1 MNLCSKFTQNKMLL
15 LTVCIILILAVF
27 VILQPQQTGTFIWN
41 NFKFADLTL
50 FLNRD
55 ANFALKIG
63 NYYFNVY
70 RDGAYDLNK
79 AKKYFYKALEIDP
92 KTPDAWHQLARI
104 DFLRGDFQ
112 NALEKIN
119 KQIEIHG
126 DSFMASFYIRGL
138 ISGFAG
144 SYDQAESDFKKFI
157 DWDPKNWAAYND
169 LAWIYFKK
177 GDYKNTETT
186 ARKGLLLDY
195 KNPWLLTALGVS
207 LLNQNQKEEAQKTFI
222 QAKINANL
230 LTEEDWH
237 KAYPG
242 NDPKS
247 AKNGLESMKEKIE
260 FNLDLAGN

>member
-1 MNLCSKFTQNKMLL
+1 MNFSSKFIKILL
-15 LTVCIILILAVF
+15 IAILMALALIAVM
-27 VILQPQQTGTFIWN
+27 QPKSTGTFVWN
-41 NFKFADLTL
+41 NFKFADLAL

-55 ANFALKIG
+55 AALALKIG

-70 RDGAYDLNK
+70 GDGEYNLNK
-79 AKKYFYKALEIDP
+79 AEKYFYKSIEIDP
-92 KTPDAWHQLARI
+92 KIPDAWHQLARI

-112 NALEKIN
+112 NALKKIN

-144 SYDQAESDFKKFI
+144 NYEQAENDFKKFI

-169 LAWIYFKK
+169 LSWIYFKK
-177 GDYKNTETT
+177 GDHKNMEI
-186 ARKGLLLDY
+186 AALKGLEFAP
-195 KNPWLLTALGVS
+195 KNPWLLNSLGAS
-207 LLNQNQKEEAQKTFI
+207 LLNQNKTVEAKNAFLK
-222 QAKINANL
+222 AKGGAESL
-230 LTEEDWH
+230 SEQDWH

-247 AKNGLESMKEKIE
+247 AKNGLESMKEAIE
-260 FNLDLAGN
+260 LNLRLANN